1 MSFLTA
7 AISQMETSKSQMQQI
22 SIERIHLDP
31 TNDTLYPPFDPENCA
46 DDRDLI
52 ESIRE
57 VGLLQPLCVRRHGQL
72 PDEHIVIS
80 GHRRLQACQV
90 VGIKKVECLILSAD
104 TEEEQI
110 TMKMDLVLSN
120 RTRDRSNPAIQ
131 AKEVAFLENH
141 MRELKKI
148 RPDRFKGLTIRS
160 LVAVE
165 LGVSERTVASAEKIN
180 NNLDQETYSA
190 FMAGELSQR
199 KALEAADNNRIAAG
213 KKTRTNYLNFDEIA
227 LPARE
232 EISKILFTQLIC
244 AAAIEQIEDK
254 SVFLAKVKEHHLRGH
269 HGHSDQN
276 FHAQFDPK
284 GLILKLPS
292 SNKEIRLTPNQ
303 IYHATLWG
311 YQSQLQNRIEIQPCV
326 DSEAVLKTTYVEKE
340 NTNRDIAL
348 RMKKKLEDCAS
359 RLEDHPQLWNDE
371 IVQNSVICLEKRIA
385 DLLTGTHEFE
395 TRKNEKHN
403 TEVLS

>member
-22 SIERIHLDP
+22 GIERIHLDP
-31 TNDTLYPPFDPENCA
+31 TNDTLYPRFDPENCA

-72 PDEHIVIS
+72 TDEYIVIS

-90 VGIKKVECLILSAD
+90 ARIKKVECLILSAD
-104 TEEEQI
+104 TQEEQI

-148 RPDRFKGLTIRS
+148 RPDRFKGFTIRS
-160 LVAVE
+160 LVAAE

-199 KALEAADNNRIAAG
+199 KALEAADNNRIATG
-213 KKTRTNYLNFDEIA
+213 KKTRTNYLNFDEIGSSV
-227 LPARE
+227 RE
-232 EISKILFTQLIC
+232 EISKILYTQLIC
-244 AAAIEQIEDK
+244 SAAIEKIEDK
-254 SVFLAKVKEHHLRGH
+254 SVFLAKLKEHHLRGH
-269 HGHSDQN
+269 HGHSDLN
-276 FHAQFDPK
+276 FTAQFDHK
-284 GLILKLPS
+284 GLIFKLPS
-292 SNKEIRLTPNQ
+292 NNKEIRLTPNQ
-303 IYHATLWG
+303 IYNATLWG
-311 YQSQLQNRIEIQPCV
+311 YQSQSQNRIKIQHCI
-326 DSEAVLKTTYVEKE
+326 DSEVILKTSYVEKE
-340 NTNRDIAL
+340 NTNRDNVL
-348 RMKKKLEDCAS
+348 RLKKNLEDCTS
-359 RLEDHPQLWNDE
+359 RLEEKPQLWNDE
-371 IVQNSVICLEKRIA
+371 IVMNSVICLGKRIE
-385 DLLTGTHEFE
+385 DLLHEMHE
-395 TRKNEKHN
+395 DENHIYEKHQ

>member
-22 SIERIHLDP
+22 GIERIHLDP
-31 TNDTLYPPFDPENCA
+31 TNDTLYPRFDPENCA

-72 PDEHIVIS
+72 TDEYIVIS
-80 GHRRLQACQV
+80 GHRRLQACRMV
-90 VGIKKVECLILSAD
+90 EVKKIECLILSVD
-104 TEEEQI
+104 TEVEQI

-120 RTRDRSNPAIQ
+120 RTRDKSNPAIQ

-213 KKTRTNYLNFDEIA
+213 KKTRPNYLNFDEIA

-232 EISKILFTQLIC
+232 EISKLLYKQLIC
-244 AAAIEQIEDK
+244 SAAIEKIEDK
-254 SVFLAKVKEHHLRGH
+254 SEFLAKVKEHHM
-269 HGHSDQN
+269 
-276 FHAQFDPK
+276 K
-284 GLILKLPS
+284 G
-292 SNKEIRLTPNQ
+292 
-303 IYHATLWG
+303 
-311 YQSQLQNRIEIQPCV
+311 
-326 DSEAVLKTTYVEKE
+326 
-340 NTNRDIAL
+340 
-348 RMKKKLEDCAS
+348 
-359 RLEDHPQLWNDE
+359 
-371 IVQNSVICLEKRIA
+371 
-385 DLLTGTHEFE
+385 
-395 TRKNEKHN
+395 
-403 TEVLS
+403 

>member
-22 SIERIHLDP
+22 GIERIHLDP
-31 TNDTLYPPFDPENCA
+31 TNDTLYPRFDPENCA

-72 PDEHIVIS
+72 TDEYIVIS

-90 VGIKKVECLILSAD
+90 ARIKKVECLILSAD
-104 TEEEQI
+104 TQEEQI

-148 RPDRFKGLTIRS
+148 RPDRFKGFTIRS
-160 LVAVE
+160 LVAAE

-199 KALEAADNNRIAAG
+199 KALEAADNKRIAAG
-213 KKTRTNYLNFDEIA
+213 KKTRTEYLNFDETA
-227 LPARE
+227 LPAKE
-232 EISKILFTQLIC
+232 DISKLLYTQLIC
-244 AAAIEQIEDK
+244 SAAIEKIEDK
-254 SVFLAKVKEHHLRGH
+254 SVFLAKLKEHHLRGH

-276 FHAQFDPK
+276 FIAQFDPK

-292 SNKEIRLTPNQ
+292 NSKEIRLTPNQ
-303 IYHATLWG
+303 IYNATLWE
-311 YQSQLQNRIEIQPCV
+311 YQSQQQNRIETQSCV
-326 DSEAVLKTTYVEKE
+326 DKAAVQKTFYKGNEDTDKNIV
-340 NTNRDIAL
+340 L
-348 RMKKKLEDCAS
+348 RMGKKLEDCAS
-359 RLEDHPQLWNDE
+359 RLQDNPQLWNDK
-371 IVQNSVICLEKRIA
+371 IVQNTFLSLEKRIE
-385 DLLTGTHEFE
+385 DLLNKMLVDENHT
-395 TRKNEKHN
+395 NEKHH
-403 TEVLS
+403 TEVFS

>member
-22 SIERIHLDP
+22 GIERIHLDP
-31 TNDTLYPPFDPENCA
+31 TNDTLYPRFDPENCA

-80 GHRRLQACQV
+80 GHRRLQACRLA
-90 VGIKKVECLILSAD
+90 GIKKVECLILSAD
-104 TEEEQI
+104 TKEEQI

-148 RPDRFKGLTIRS
+148 RPDRFKGFTIRS
-160 LVAVE
+160 LVAAE

-180 NNLDQETYSA
+180 NNLDQETYLA

-199 KALEAADNNRIAAG
+199 KALEAADKSRIDAG
-213 KKTRTNYLNFDEIA
+213 KKTRTEYINFDETE
-227 LPARE
+227 LPTRE
-232 EISKILFTQLIC
+232 EISKLLYTQLIC
-244 AAAIEQIEDK
+244 AAAIEQMEDK
-254 SVFLAKVKEHHLRGH
+254 SIFLAKVKEHHLRSHQIDSG
-269 HGHSDQN
+269 QN
-276 FHAQFDPK
+276 YTAQFDPK
-284 GLILKLPS
+284 GLLVKLPS
-292 SNKEIRLTPNQ
+292 ISNEIRLTPNQ
-303 IYHATLWG
+303 IYHATLLG
-311 YQSQLQNRIEIQPCV
+311 YQLQQQNRMETKPCV
-326 DSEAVLKTTYVEKE
+326 GSEEVLEISYAEKE

-348 RMKKKLEDCAS
+348 RMKKNLEECAS
-359 RLEDHPQLWNDE
+359 RLEDNPQLWSDE
-371 IVQNSVICLEKRIA
+371 IVQNSVLSLEKRIE
-385 DLLTGTHEFE
+385 DLLSGTHEFE

>member
-22 SIERIHLDP
+22 GIERIHLDP
-31 TNDTLYPPFDPENCA
+31 TNDTLYPRFDPENCV

-72 PDEHIVIS
+72 TDEYIVIS
-80 GHRRLQACQV
+80 GHRRLQACRL

-104 TEEEQI
+104 TKEEQI

-120 RTRDRSNPAIQ
+120 RTRDKSNPAIQ

-148 RPDRFKGLTIRS
+148 RPDRFKGFTIRS
-160 LVAVE
+160 LVAAE
-165 LGVSERTVASAEKIN
+165 LGISERTVASAEKIN

-213 KKTRTNYLNFDEIA
+213 KKTRTNYLNFDEAA

-244 AAAIEQIEDK
+244 AVAIEKIEDK
-254 SVFLAKVKEHHLRGH
+254 NVFLAKVKEHHMRSH
-269 HGHSDQN
+269 HGHSDQK
-276 FHAQFDPK
+276 FTAQFDPK
-284 GLILKLPS
+284 GLIVKLS
-292 SNKEIRLTPNQ
+292 SNSKEIRLTPNQ
-303 IYHATLWG
+303 IYHATLWE
-311 YQSQLQNRIEIQPCV
+311 YQSQQQNRIETQPCADKEV
-326 DSEAVLKTTYVEKE
+326 VLKTSYVEKE

-348 RMKKKLEDCAS
+348 RMKKNLEGCAS
-359 RLEDHPQLWNDE
+359 RLEEKPQLWNDE
-371 IVQNSVICLEKRIA
+371 IVQNSVICLGKRIA
-385 DLLTGTHEFE
+385 DLLHEMHTDE
-395 TRKNEKHN
+395 NHTNEKHHA
-403 TEVLS
+403 EVFS